1 MGGIE
6 MRVQIRD
13 DNQNWLN
20 WGNLVQ
26 AWIDNVEARPSTVGK
41 LRQQMAERGIDA
53 TVPGTDDRAVQIV
66 SYANSYNDALVIV
79 IPSAPM
85 RDDKIATVAPGPYSN
100 MPLFYDIAYAGAPRA
115 NLSAEQA
122 HDFALRR
129 IGEYT
134 VNECC

>member
-1 MGGIE
+1 
-6 MRVQIRD
+6 MRVHIRD

-26 AWIDNVEARPSTVGK
+26 AWINDAEKRPTTVGA
-41 LRQQMAERGIDA
+41 LRKQLSARGIDGI
-53 TVPGTDDRAVQIV
+53 VSGSDDRVVNIV
-66 SYANSYNDALVIV
+66 AYSNGYDDALTIV
-79 IPSAPM
+79 IPDTSM
-85 RDDKIATVAPGPYSN
+85 RDDKIATVTSGPYDN

-115 NLSAEQA
+115 NLSEQES